1 MADPGEGSPPLFSDH
16 TGARTAEKNFFGDR
30 TPPPPLLSKGL
41 DDDSYQHTVVIIA
54 IGCGHI
60 WATNYS

>member
-1 MADPGEGSPPLFSDH
+1 MADPGEGSPPYFQIIL
-16 TGARTAEKNFFGDR
+16 GPERRTP
-30 TPPPPLLSKGL
+30 PPPPLLSKGL
-41 DDDSYQHTVVIIA
+41 HDDSYQHTVVIIA

>member
-1 MADPGEGSPPLFSDH
+1 MADPGEGSPLIFRSYWGPNGGKKIFLE
-16 TGARTAEKNFFGDR
+16 TA
-30 TPPPPLLSKGL
+30 PPPSPLLSKGL

>member
-1 MADPGEGSPPLFSDH
+1 MADPGEGSPPYFQIILGPELRKKIFLES
-16 TGARTAEKNFFGDR
+16 A
-30 TPPPPLLSKGL
+30 PPLLSKGL